1 MEQKIAQKL
10 KGIDEMLFK
19 VSKAGFL
26 ALPEEEK
33 KTEIKHDKVIT
44 EFDLAK
50 PKARLTKNQQNFKE

>member
-1 MEQKIAQKL
+1 
-10 KGIDEMLFK
+10 MLFK
-19 VSKAGFL
+19 VSKAVFL

-44 EFDLAK
+44 KFDLAK